1 MNLIIIVLIII
12 FLVYTLPFKTFKD
25 STEENTIWEMNDPNN
40 IYLTFDDGPNSEVTP
55 FLLDELKKSGNK
67 ATFFIIPE
75 YIPTNE
81 ELVNRIYNEGHTIGL
96 HGKSRFLA
104 SNSEEYLAEYIASF
118 ELDMSKILNKSFKTK
133 YFRPPSGWRSQ
144 QLYDVLK
151 ARNIILVGW
160 SEFCWL
166 DSYISSPAAV
176 KNRFEKHLAPGKIFV
191 MHDGDTKWGDL
202 TRLNSKYLLKTFPNI
217 LKIMEEEGFKSKAL

>member
-1 MNLIIIVLIII
+1 
-12 FLVYTLPFKTFKD
+12 
-25 STEENTIWEMNDPNN
+25 MNDPNN

-166 DSYISSPAAV
+166 DSYISSQAAV